1 MWLTVVKAVAEVA
14 CVVGSEVIV
23 GGIVKNVTPS
33 TNKILAAC
41 SKVATV
47 CVAGVLGAAA
57 SKYADDTIDEVVET
71 VKKAS
76 NGLKKGGEPDAGTT

>member
-1 MWLTVVKAVAEVA
+1 MWLTAIKTVAEIA
-14 CVVGSEVIV
+14 CMVGSEVIV
-23 GGIVKNVTPS
+23 GGIVKNVAPNS
-33 TNKILAAC
+33 NKILAAC

-57 SKYADDTIDEVVET
+57 SKYADDTIDEIAET

-76 NGLKKGGEPDAGTT
+76 AGLKRGGEPDAGAA